1 MKSRLCTGRG
11 KGIFD
16 MWHFDIYGIQKA
28 IAYFVFLS
36 FWIGYSWKRVS
47 ILQNA
52 EWIYLFT
59 KCQHFSSNSH
69 LVSYKFHPFKPQF
82 TSDNIQGKSG
92 TLFCGKATPQRSM
105 SKFRMDIQYFCRMQ
119 NCHTFLAIA
128 STKTAESKM
137 SCGILHSASTGKTC
151 VQNIPYLC
159 TLRAFGGHHWKIKY
173 QRKNEGNRN
182 VV

>member
-1 MKSRLCTGRG
+1 MGSIEKQTLYRGGGRD
-11 KGIFD
+11 IVD
-16 MWHFDIYGIQKA
+16 IWHFDNCGIQKA

-36 FWIGYSWKRVS
+36 FLNGYSWKSVS

-52 EWIYLFT
+52 EWIYLST
-59 KCQHFSSNSH
+59 KCQHFSSDSH

-82 TSDNIQGKSG
+82 TYDNIQGKSG
-92 TLFCGKATPQRSM
+92 TLFWGKATPQRSI
-105 SKFRMDIQYFCRMQ
+105 SKFRMDIHSFRRMH

-137 SCGILHSASTGKTC
+137 SYSFLHSASTGKTC

-159 TLRAFGGHHWKIKY
+159 TIRAFGGHHWKSK
-173 QRKNEGNRN
+173 QN
-182 VV
+182 